1 MSLASAIKAYSV
13 QRRSDLAQVQKGK
26 YGQAVASGVGD
37 ILSDVVS
44 VASKVGKGATENIE
58 AWEDY
63 EAGVKEVG
71 GEAGVA
77 PTGLK
82 RWWTKPKVDVESGG
96 KRYSVDDLKNIGS
109 LQNDPT
115 TKLLLKNSN
124 MSLSDM
130 YGKTLT
136 GPVNITEQ
144 DGGQYASQHG
154 ITGEVT
160 AKRRQSSGQ
169 SNTDI
174 AIEGD
179 VELDELKSPPE
190 ITDIEDKV
198 MEKMGEDD
206 TNSFP
211 PDGLNNTAL
220 AKIWGNHFQTQNNP
234 DKMKAFES
242 GLDKIDTLPQS
253 MKSGIGEVYNVFKD
267 EFTNA
272 GLSPKDTKNL
282 LGGTILQENK
292 VGDYYQRTQGFYDEN
307 RDWKT
312 SGPGRGLGQ
321 TEFDTAKDIVT
332 AFKYKKDPDGKET
345 TVIDESTRKASI
357 AYWGPKA
364 EKYTGVSAK
373 YLAGLSEKQMMTLLE
388 QNDKIAMTMMGA
400 KYAKSLAAK
409 KKSSPLNPLNS
420 FEIRRQ

>member
-1 MSLASAIKAYSV
+1 MSLASAIKGYSV

-77 PTGLK
+77 PTGFK
-82 RWWTKPKVDVESGG
+82 RWGTKPKVDVESGG

-115 TKLLLKNSN
+115 TKLLLENSN

-130 YGKTLT
+130 YGKTLAK
-136 GPVNITEQ
+136 Q
-144 DGGQYASQHG
+144 DGGQDAFQHG

-174 AIEGD
+174 ED
-179 VELDELKSPPE
+179 DFESPPPPA

-198 MEKMGEDD
+198 INKMGEDD
-206 TNSFP
+206 TDSFL

-242 GLDKIDTLPQS
+242 GLDNINTLPQS

-292 VGDYYQRTQGFYDEN
+292 VGDYYQRTQGSYDKN

-321 TEFDTAKDIVT
+321 TEYDTAKDIVT

-345 TVIDESTRKASI
+345 TVINESTRKPST

-420 FEIRRQ
+420 FEIRR

>member
-77 PTGLK
+77 PTALK

-136 GPVNITEQ
+136 KQ

-174 AIEGD
+174 EIEGD

-345 TVIDESTRKASI
+345 TVIDESTRKSST

>member
-1 MSLASAIKAYSV
+1 MSLASAIKGYSV

-77 PTGLK
+77 PTGFK
-82 RWWTKPKVDVESGG
+82 RWGTKPKVDVESGG

-115 TKLLLKNSN
+115 TKLLLENSN

-130 YGKTLT
+130 YGKTLAK
-136 GPVNITEQ
+136 Q
-144 DGGQYASQHG
+144 DGGQDAFQHG

-174 AIEGD
+174 ED
-179 VELDELKSPPE
+179 DFESPPPPA

-242 GLDKIDTLPQS
+242 GLDNINTLPQS

-292 VGDYYQRTQGFYDEN
+292 VGDYYQRTQGFYDKN

-321 TEFDTAKDIVT
+321 TEYDTAKDIVT

-345 TVIDESTRKASI
+345 TVINESTRKPST

-373 YLAGLSEKQMMTLLE
+373 YLADLSEKQMMTLLE

-420 FEIRRQ
+420 FEIRR

>member
-1 MSLASAIKAYSV
+1 MSLAGAIKSYSV

-136 GPVNITEQ
+136 KQ

-174 AIEGD
+174 ED
-179 VELDELKSPPE
+179 DFESPPPPE

-292 VGDYYQRTQGFYDEN
+292 VGDFYQRTQGSYDKN

>member
-82 RWWTKPKVDVESGG
+82 RWGTKPKVDVESGG

-136 GPVNITEQ
+136 KQ

-174 AIEGD
+174 EIEGD

>member
-1 MSLASAIKAYSV
+1 MSLASAIKGYSV

-44 VASKVGKGATENIE
+44 VASKVGKGVTENIE

-77 PTGLK
+77 PTGFK
-82 RWWTKPKVDVESGG
+82 RWGTKPKVDVESGG

-115 TKLLLKNSN
+115 TKLLLENSN

-130 YGKTLT
+130 YGKTLAK
-136 GPVNITEQ
+136 Q
-144 DGGQYASQHG
+144 DGGQDAFQHG

-174 AIEGD
+174 ED
-179 VELDELKSPPE
+179 DFESPPPPA

-242 GLDKIDTLPQS
+242 GLDNINTLPQS
-253 MKSGIGEVYNVFKD
+253 MKSGIKEVSNVFKD

-272 GLSPKDTKNL
+272 GLSSKDIKNL

-292 VGDYYQRTQGFYDEN
+292 VGDFYQRTQGSYDKN

-345 TVIDESTRKASI
+345 TVINESTRKPST

-420 FEIRRQ
+420 FEIRR

>member
-77 PTGLK
+77 PTGFK
-82 RWWTKPKVDVESGG
+82 RWGTKPKVDVESGG

-136 GPVNITEQ
+136 KQ

-174 AIEGD
+174 EIEGD

-345 TVIDESTRKASI
+345 TVIDESTRKSST

>member
-136 GPVNITEQ
+136 KQ

-174 AIEGD
+174 EIEGD

-345 TVIDESTRKASI
+345 TVIDESTRKSST

>member
-82 RWWTKPKVDVESGG
+82 RWGTKPKVDVESGG

-136 GPVNITEQ
+136 KQ

-174 AIEGD
+174 EIEGD

-345 TVIDESTRKASI
+345 TVIDESTRKSST

>member
-1 MSLASAIKAYSV
+1 MSLASAIKGYSV

-77 PTGLK
+77 PTGFK
-82 RWWTKPKVDVESGG
+82 RWGTKPKVDVESGG

-115 TKLLLKNSN
+115 TKLLLENSN

-130 YGKTLT
+130 YGETLT
-136 GPVNITEQ
+136 AERP
-144 DGGQYASQHG
+144 
-154 ITGEVT
+154 
-160 AKRRQSSGQ
+160 QSSGQ

-174 AIEGD
+174 EIEGD
-179 VELDELKSPPE
+179 VKLDELKFEDFSDLKSPPPIPPSPA

-198 MEKMGEDD
+198 INKMGEDD
-206 TNSFP
+206 TDSFL

-242 GLDKIDTLPQS
+242 GLDNINTLPQS

-292 VGDYYQRTQGFYDEN
+292 VGDYYQRTQGSYDKN

-321 TEFDTAKDIVT
+321 TEYDTAKDIVT

-345 TVIDESTRKASI
+345 TVINESTRKPST

-373 YLAGLSEKQMMTLLE
+373 YLADLSEKQMMTLLE

-420 FEIRRQ
+420 FEIRR